1 MTAQLFAA
9 PVEPLLEPARMA
21 VGVRGRQRAEGTTMV
36 MQASFAEFYQANYR
50 GVVAQLYA
58 YTGDLT
64 EAQESA
70 QEAFV
75 RAWSRWDV
83 IADYDE
89 PRGWV
94 CRVAY
99 RVAISRWRRARHAAE
114 IWRRH
119 GPPLPEP
126 APDPANADLVKALRK
141 LPEPQRRSVVLH
153 YLGGF
158 SVAEIAELD
167 GVAPG
172 TVKSRL
178 SRGRDALAALLAGY
192 REPRSSTVDGKPG
205 PPVEV
210 CGNA

>member
-1 MTAQLFAA
+1 
-9 PVEPLLEPARMA
+9 MA
-21 VGVRGRQRAEGTTMV
+21 DE
-36 MQASFAEFYQANYR
+36 ASFAEFYKVNYR

-64 EAQESA
+64 EAQEAA

-75 RAWSRWDV
+75 RAWSRWDR
-83 IADYDE
+83 IAEYDE

-99 RVAISRWRRARHAAE
+99 RVAISRWRRARTAADV
-114 IWRRH
+114 WRRH
-119 GPPLPEP
+119 GPPPPEP
-126 APDPANADLVKALRK
+126 VPDGANADLVAALRR
-141 LPEPQRRSVVLH
+141 LPEAQRRSLVLH

-158 SVAEIAELD
+158 SVVEIAALD

-172 TVKSRL
+172 TIKSRL
-178 SRGRDALAALLAGY
+178 SRGREALAGLLGGY
-192 REPRSSTVDGKPG
+192 REGSSSTVDGRVRPQ
-205 PPVEV
+205 VEV